1 MPRAGAD
8 SCRLVTRNVKRLP
21 PELSEVLRP
30 ALPGVGEAILDAIRV
45 EVPDYARPL
54 TGTFGR
60 EVRRGVEV
68 ALRRFVDE
76 VDRPG
81 SETARRGREVYV
93 GLGRGEARAG
103 RSLDAL
109 LAAYRVGARV
119 AWRRM
124 VDAATAGGMEPDVIY
139 DLGEAVFAYIDEI
152 SAESVEG
159 YTEEQSR
166 AAGERDRRRRALV
179 RLLAAEPPAPAE
191 QVRAE
196 AVAAG
201 WRLPER
207 VAALVGAADVA
218 RALPHDALV
227 LVDDDGCLAFV
238 PDPDGPGRRAELERA
253 APAALGPGAP
263 WTTAARSLARARAAW
278 ALQGAGALDADGLV
292 VAGEH
297 LDTLLLGA
305 APELAAELREQALAP
320 LADER
325 PASREKLIATLRAYL
340 DEPGQPLR
348 VAQRLGVHPQ
358 TVRYRLRRLREL
370 LPEGSLDDPDR
381 RFALALALRAP
392 PLAER

>member
-179 RLLAAEPPAPAE
+179 RLLAAGPPAPAEQVRAQAGARRRRARARLLAAEPPAPAE

-201 WRLPER
+201 WRLPDR
-207 VAALVGAADVA
+207 VAALVGPADVA

-238 PDPDGPGRRAELERA
+238 PDPHGPGRRAELER
-253 APAALGPGAP
+253 
-263 WTTAARSLARARAAW
+263 
-278 ALQGAGALDADGLV
+278 
-292 VAGEH
+292 
-297 LDTLLLGA
+297 
-305 APELAAELREQALAP
+305 
-320 LADER
+320 
-325 PASREKLIATLRAYL
+325 
-340 DEPGQPLR
+340 
-348 VAQRLGVHPQ
+348 
-358 TVRYRLRRLREL
+358 
-370 LPEGSLDDPDR
+370 
-381 RFALALALRAP
+381 
-392 PLAER
+392 